1 MFLFFVNIASI
12 DYFDWIF
19 QVLSLN
25 INRTPQDQAEAS
37 MQHEITKLTTENL
50 DMRIQYDSLT
60 GELKKYKNQCK
71 NLTKKLREAGIP
83 AETSPNPVENAG
95 NYGKSD
101 ALPIV
106 RKKETNYLGMFE
118 FSIADEKQIT
128 RHLIYGT
135 HLFTPSLKRLF
146 GHR

>member
-1 MFLFFVNIASI
+1 M
-12 DYFDWIF
+12 
-19 QVLSLN
+19 LSLN
-25 INRTPQDQAEAS
+25 INKTPQDQAEAS

-71 NLTKKLREAGIP
+71 TLTKKLKEAGITP
-83 AETSPNPVENAG
+83 EVSSNQNPVDNAN
-95 NYGKSD
+95 NYEKGD

-128 RHLIYGT
+128 RHLIYGKNSFISWLRYIT
-135 HLFTPSLKRLF
+135 EIDIYICINIIKTNRS
-146 GHR
+146 

>member
-1 MFLFFVNIASI
+1 MFLICSI
-12 DYFDWIF
+12 FH

-25 INRTPQDQAEAS
+25 INKTPQGQAEAC

-71 NLTKKLREAGIP
+71 SMTKKLREAGIAP
-83 AETSPNPVENAG
+83 ETTPNTVAETAS
-95 NYGKSD
+95 NYNKSE

-128 RHLIYGT
+128 RHLIYGLNSFILSSIISSKSSKSNK
-135 HLFTPSLKRLF
+135 HIR
-146 GHR
+146 